1 MPLRVRCPRC
11 WETAEI
17 SEDLLGR
24 QGQCNNCGSL
34 VAIPTRLTKVC
45 FVCGVDV
52 SQSGHTKDKDSNYLC
67 TNCWQHRKPAEQS
80 LFFSA
85 KAECSI
91 CHVQFPQ
98 EEAHAAH
105 GQPICRDCATILQQ
119 EQAAEGIIPFAAD
132 AAHRSDI
139 RSRPYVAA
147 HHDDADDHHTGLV
160 PQAPAPRA
168 PTPVIQSPQPQ
179 FDSDPHP
186 TLAAVAEP
194 PPSLE
199 DFETIEPTPRRSAA
213 PIPRIY
219 TEPAPAAKG
228 SAPPPSTQTSRLPLI
243 LSSLALAGVIVI
255 ATIQWSSRARTEP
268 QPESNALPQRA
279 RHDNADQEAL
289 TRLLILKG
297 QAEVLIEVGKVRE
310 GIRKYDEI
318 LSSPTPTNPTLTS
331 ELEKAKQARDQALKL
346 LATSTTQLTSPV
358 TPDDKGATGT
368 DPSPKKTR
376 SIFDE

>member
-34 VAIPTRLTKVC
+34 VSIPTRLTKVC
-45 FVCGVDV
+45 FVCGADV

-67 TNCWQHRKPAEQS
+67 TNCWQNRKPAEQS

-98 EEAHAAH
+98 EEAQAAH
-105 GQPICRDCATILQQ
+105 GQPICRDCATILQK

-132 AAHRSDI
+132 VAHRADI
-139 RSRPYVAA
+139 RPRLYVTA
-147 HHDDADDHHTGLV
+147 HHDDADDHHRGLV

-168 PTPVIQSPQPQ
+168 PTPSIQSSEPE
-179 FDSDPHP
+179 FDPDRHP
-186 TLAAVAEP
+186 SLAAVAEP

-213 PIPRIY
+213 PTPRIY
-219 TEPAPAAKG
+219 TEPAPAPAAKG
-228 SAPPPSTQTSRLPLI
+228 SAPSQSTQTGRLPLI
-243 LSSLALAGVIVI
+243 LSSLALAGVIII
-255 ATIQWSSRARTEP
+255 ATIQFSSRPRIETQTEP
-268 QPESNALPQRA
+268 AAPPQRGQ
-279 RHDNADQEAL
+279 HDNTLQEAL

-318 LSSPTPTNPTLTS
+318 LSSPTPTNSTLAA
-331 ELEKAKQARDQALKL
+331 EIEKAKQAREQALKL
-346 LATSTTQLTSPV
+346 LATSTTQTTT

-368 DPSPKKTR
+368 DGSPKKTR